1 MTSKHASNLDIVRSF
16 LTMAFNDRQPSEAA
30 ADYLGDSY
38 RQPDMGVDG
47 PAAFVRLAEEHLRA
61 APDLRLTVQL
71 LIGEGDWVVAQSLVQ
86 RHPLDRG
93 RQVMDTF
100 ELGEGRIVG
109 HWDVMQELPENAAG
123 AARAA

>member
-16 LTMAFNDRQPSEAA
+16 LEMAFNDRQPTEAA
-30 ADYLGDSY
+30 ATYLDASY
-38 RQPDMGVDG
+38 RQHNSEVRGG
-47 PAAFVRLAEEHLRA
+47 AAFVRLAEEHLRA

-71 LIGEGDWVVAQSLVQ
+71 LIGEGNWVVAQSLVQ

-100 ELGEGRIVG
+100 ELGEGRIIG

>member
-1 MTSKHASNLDIVRSF
+1 MASKHANNLGIVRSF
-16 LTMAFNDRQPSEAA
+16 LELAFNARQPGEAA
-30 ADYLGDSY
+30 ATYLGAAY
-38 RQPDMGVDG
+38 RQYNPDVEGT
-47 PAAFVRLAEEHLRA
+47 AAFVRLAEEHLRA
-61 APDLRLTVQL
+61 APDLRLTVQM
-71 LIGEGDWVVAQSLVQ
+71 LIGEGDWVVAQSLIQ

-100 ELGEGRIVG
+100 ELAEGRIVG